1 MVLKSSQ
8 PDTHSP
14 KFDQT
19 SVFFCFF
26 LNPKSVSVEKFF
38 STPIVFCC
46 LFIHLVRGETLF
58 YLFIYFL
65 FFLIIS
71 FYLCCIQISKLTSKI
86 LFFCCY
92 IELFWK
98 LKIKHIYV
106 ILSLLMDKLWGLFWI
121 CFYWYKWICFVGIDK
136 RVQEN
141 KNNEVLKTKKKK
153 IIGRKRG
160 KKKERLLFFSE
171 CKSFII
177 IWFSFFFFPKLFYL
191 FSPVEK
197 NKNTFVLNLY
207 K

>member
-153 IIGRKRG
+153 NNR
-160 KKKERLLFFSE
+160 KKERKKKRKITFFFWVQVFHYYMILFL
-171 CKSFII
+171 
-177 IWFSFFFFPKLFYL
+177 FFPKIVL
-191 FSPVEK
+191 PVLTCWKE
-197 NKNTFVLNLY
+197 
-207 K
+207 

>member
-141 KNNEVLKTKKKK
+141 KNNEVLKTKQKKNN
-153 IIGRKRG
+153 R
-160 KKKERLLFFSE
+160 KKERKKKRKITFFFWVQVFHYYMILFL
-171 CKSFII
+171 
-177 IWFSFFFFPKLFYL
+177 FFPKIVL
-191 FSPVEK
+191 PVLTCWKE
-197 NKNTFVLNLY
+197 
-207 K
+207 